1 MNLDQFK
8 EALIRLRPTAE
19 ICQIVVEFLADTLG
33 AAHQGIYLWSENEG
47 AFTVWPQQSE
57 VTRQFMIYDPF
68 LLHMTDD
75 DRVYY
80 AGQVADLGP
89 VQADAERFFQ
99 QTGAELVIPLV
110 LNQSLVG
117 VIFAGRTGADL
128 SSPEVMRLIGEV
140 RSLAVMALSNSI
152 LYSRLEGILEHLE
165 EKVRERTS
173 ELENA
178 QSQLVQSEKM
188 AMLGVMVAGIAHEI
202 NTPASVINGSVDN
215 IERNLG
221 HILNNLKEL
230 RKILPS
236 DKQPTFFRLMN
247 LIGAQLTSGQ
257 ARPAR
262 DAFKRK
268 RELSARLEAEGWQA
282 ARDVATFLVENGFYA
297 PRPGEENGAPAV
309 ADASAGESAEP
320 ADSLDRFMRASV
332 VKLLHNLNKDSEPEA
347 VSFVIK
353 FAQEVGNTARNLGN
367 IRNGIRNIVRIVRAL
382 KSYSHLDQGGWSQ
395 ADVHE
400 GIENTLIIM
409 SSVMKTEVAIE
420 RNFGQIP
427 QITCNPDELNQV
439 WTNLLT
445 NAYQAM
451 KDQSDGRIRIRT
463 EVAETGGRPAV
474 LVEIQDNGPGI
485 APEVLTKI
493 WDPFFTTKDQGEGSG
508 LGLGI
513 VQGIIEKHKGKIEV
527 QSHVESDSSG
537 GVERG
542 TSFRVLLPVEGPGE
556 QAEGLSAAAGGGR
569 FQL

>member
-1 MNLDQFK
+1 MNLDQIK
-8 EALIRLRPTAE
+8 EALSRLRPTVE
-19 ICQIVVEFLADTLG
+19 ICQIVVEFLADALG

-47 AFTVWPQQSE
+47 AFTVWPEQTD
-57 VTRQFMIYDPF
+57 VARQFMIYDPF

-80 AGQVADLGP
+80 SNSPAGLGP
-89 VQADAERFFQ
+89 IQADAERFFR

-117 VIFAGRTGADL
+117 VIFAGRTSADL

-140 RSLAVMALSNSI
+140 RALAVMALSNSI

-165 EKVRERTS
+165 EKVQERTR

-268 RELSARLEAEGWQA
+268 RDLTARLERDGWQA

-297 PRPGEENGAPAV
+297 PRPAGANTGEGTGDEEEN
-309 ADASAGESAEP
+309 
-320 ADSLDRFMRASV
+320 LDRFMRASV
-332 VKLLHNLNKDSEPEA
+332 MKLLYNLNMDSEPQA

-395 ADVHE
+395 ADVVE

-409 SSVMKTEVAIE
+409 SSVMKTDVAVE
-420 RNFGQIP
+420 RVFGEIP
-427 QITCNPDELNQV
+427 QIVCNPDELNQV

-463 EVAETGGRPAV
+463 CTTDFGDRPAV

-485 APEVLTKI
+485 PPAVLSKI

-513 VQGIIEKHKGKIEV
+513 VQGIVEKHKGKIEV
-527 QSHVESDSSG
+527 DSFTEDG
-537 GVERG
+537 PDAARRRG
-542 TSFRVLLPVEGPGE
+542 TSFRVTLLVEGPAE
-556 QAEGLSAAAGGGR
+556 AAEGRTPAAGGR
-569 FQL
+569 FQN

>member
-8 EALIRLRPTAE
+8 EALIRLRPTVE
-19 ICQIVVEFLADTLG
+19 ICQIVVEFLADALG

-47 AFTVWPQQSE
+47 AFTVWPEQTD

-80 AGQVADLGP
+80 SNSPGELGP
-89 VQADAERFFQ
+89 IQGDAERFFH

-117 VIFAGRTGADL
+117 VIFAGRTSADL

-165 EKVRERTS
+165 EKVQERTR

-221 HILNNLKEL
+221 HILNNLKQL
-230 RKILPS
+230 RKTLPAE
-236 DKQPTFFRLMN
+236 KQPTFFRLMN

-268 RELSARLEAEGWQA
+268 RELTARLEQDGWQA

-297 PRPGEENGAPAV
+297 PQKNGNAGDA
-309 ADASAGESAEP
+309 ADAAKDEER
-320 ADSLDRFMRASV
+320 LDRFMRASV
-332 VKLLHNLNKDSEPEA
+332 MKLLHNLNKDQSPEA
-347 VSFVIK
+347 VRFVIK

-395 ADVHE
+395 ADVVE

-409 SSVMKTEVAIE
+409 SSVMKTEVTIE
-420 RNFGQIP
+420 RSFGEIP
-427 QITCNPDELNQV
+427 QIVCNPDELNQV

-451 KDQSDGRIRIRT
+451 KDQSDARIRIRT
-463 EVAETGGRPAV
+463 ALVEGGAV

-485 APEVLTKI
+485 PPAVLSKI

-527 QSHVESDSSG
+527 ISYTADDVANQQAQAEVA
-537 GVERG
+537 RG
-542 TSFRVLLPVEGPGE
+542 TVFRVTLPIEGPGE
-556 QAEGLSAAAGGGR
+556 NAEGLTASAGGR
-569 FQL
+569 FQA

>member
-8 EALIRLRPTAE
+8 EALIRLRPTVE
-19 ICQIVVEFLADTLG
+19 ICQIVVEFLSDQLG
-33 AAHQGIYLWSENEG
+33 AAHQGIYLWSESDG
-47 AFTVWPQQSE
+47 AFTVWPEQTNVRQ
-57 VTRQFMIYDPF
+57 QFMIYDPF
-68 LLHMTDD
+68 LLHLTDD

-80 AGQVADLGP
+80 RDALTDLGP
-89 VQADAERFFQ
+89 VQADAERFFA

-117 VIFAGRTGADL
+117 VIFAGRTRVDL
-128 SSPEVMRLIGEV
+128 AGEDVIRLIGDV

-165 EKVRERTS
+165 EKVRERTR

-178 QSQLVQSEKM
+178 QTQLVQSEKM

-230 RKILPS
+230 RKKLPAE
-236 DKQPTFFRLMN
+236 KQPTFFRLMN
-247 LIGAQLTSGQ
+247 LIGAQLSSGQ

-268 RELSARLEAEGWQA
+268 RELGARLEQDGWQA
-282 ARDVATFLVENGFYA
+282 AREVATFLVENGFYSPPPDA
-297 PRPGEENGAPAV
+297 TDAGGENPAL
-309 ADASAGESAEP
+309 EK
-320 ADSLDRFMRASV
+320 FMRSSV
-332 VKLLHNLNKDSEPEA
+332 IRLLYNLNDQSDPEA

-353 FAQEVGNTARNLGN
+353 FSQEVGNTARNLGN

-382 KSYSHLDQGGWSQ
+382 KSYSHLDQGGWSE
-395 ADVHE
+395 ADLIE
-400 GIENTLIIM
+400 GIENTLIIL
-409 SSVMKTEVAIE
+409 SSVMKTAVVIE
-420 RNFGQIP
+420 REFGVVP
-427 QITCNPDELNQV
+427 HVVCNPDELNQV

-451 KDQSDGRIRIRT
+451 KHQTDGKITIRTTTTDWDGRAAV
-463 EVAETGGRPAV
+463 EVA
-474 LVEIQDNGPGI
+474 IIDNGPGI
-485 APEVLTKI
+485 APQVLSKI

-527 QSHVESDSSG
+527 RSNVAPAGDIP
-537 GVERG
+537 RG
-542 TSFRVLLPVEGPGE
+542 TTFTVTLLVEGPE
-556 QAEGLSAAAGGGR
+556 IAAGGVKKMR
-569 FQL
+569 

>member
-8 EALIRLRPTAE
+8 EALIRLRPTVE
-19 ICQIVVEFLADTLG
+19 ICQIVVEFLSDALG

-47 AFTVWPQQSE
+47 AFTVWPEQTD

-68 LLHMTDD
+68 LLHLTDD

-80 AGQVADLGP
+80 SNALGDLGP
-89 VQADAERFFQ
+89 IQVDAERFFQ
-99 QTGAELVIPLV
+99 QTDAELVIPLV

-128 SSPEVMRLIGEV
+128 GSPDVIRLIGEV

-152 LYSRLEGILEHLE
+152 LYARLEGILEHLE
-165 EKVRERTS
+165 EKVQERTR

-221 HILNNLKEL
+221 HVLNNLKEL
-230 RKILPS
+230 RRVLPA

-268 RELSARLEAEGWQA
+268 RELTARLEQDGWQA
-282 ARDVATFLVENGFYA
+282 SREVATFLVENGFYA
-297 PRPGEENGAPAV
+297 PSTATEEGV
-309 ADASAGESAEP
+309 GSEQ
-320 ADSLDRFMRASV
+320 DSLDRFMRASV
-332 VKLLHNLNKDSEPEA
+332 VKLLHKLNQNSDPEA
-347 VSFVIK
+347 VSFGIK

-395 ADVHE
+395 ADVVE

-409 SSVMKTEVAIE
+409 SSVMKTEVTIE
-420 RNFGQIP
+420 RVFGEIP
-427 QITCNPDELNQV
+427 SIVCNPDELNQV

-451 KDQSDGRIRIRT
+451 KNQTDGRIQIRT
-463 EVAETGGRPAV
+463 AAANLGGNSAV
-474 LVEIQDNGPGI
+474 SVEISDNGPGM
-485 APEVLTKI
+485 PPQVLSKI

-513 VQGIIEKHKGKIEV
+513 VQGIIEKHKGKISVISIASDNTTDVER
-527 QSHVESDSSG
+527 ESDLS
-537 GVERG
+537 RG
-542 TSFRVLLPVEGPGE
+542 TTFTVTLLVDGPGE
-556 QAEGLSAAAGGGR
+556 AAEGLTANAGGR
-569 FQL
+569 FQK